1 MIKAY
6 VKNGV
11 ITLMTDDKKNIRF
24 LAGTALIALEETEAN
39 HGPYSMFKDFNPSSI
54 SKRAEKELEDLYEI
68 KGTTLTEKLFVL
80 DSTRENKLYEN
91 REFKMNFELIFG
103 ELLPV
108 YALETTMDLFSF
120 ELIQAASYGNILK
133 KCECCGKFFFP
144 SGRID
149 TIYCDRIGED
159 GYSCRKIGAN
169 RQYQKQ
175 VKLSDAKK
183 MYMRVTRRNRYL
195 RNKRVITEY
204 EFINRKNQAL
214 AAYSMYKNGEIS
226 EDTLARRLS
235 EDYAETSYNRR
246 EEISDFLL

>member
-11 ITLMTDDKKNIRF
+11 ITLASDDKKSIRF
-24 LAGTALIALEETEAN
+24 LAGTALISLEEKEN
-39 HGPYSMFKDFNPSSI
+39 QGPYSLFNDFNPTSLF
-54 SKRAEKELEDLYEI
+54 KRAEKELEELYEI
-68 KGTTLTEKLFVL
+68 KGASLKEKLFAL
-80 DSTRENKLYEN
+80 DSTRKDKLYET
-91 REFKMNFELIFG
+91 REFKASFELVLG
-103 ELLPV
+103 ELVSV
-108 YALETTMDLFSF
+108 YVLETAMDLFSF
-120 ELIQAASYGNILK
+120 ELIQAALSGNVLK

-175 VKLSDAKK
+175 VKLSNAKK

-195 RNKRVITEY
+195 RNKRIITEY

-235 EDYAETSYNRR
+235 EDYVEVTSGRR